1 MSNRSQFAQ
10 KGFLTFLSQGA
21 LCVSVACATLAL
33 PAHAAKPDAK
43 AKPAAASAKKT
54 SVAAKSN
61 DNKAADKAAPKAE
74 RVARGKADKDQV
86 KTTTRVAKAGKD
98 DKAATTKVAARAAKD
113 DKAEAPVKGKAAT
126 AERASTR
133 KGVRQA
139 DDKPVLQ
146 VRYAAGGVSKG
157 TAVKEPEVRAGK
169 GAKTAATTER
179 PARRLGKAERLKAER
194 EARLEAEELARKQAI
209 EAEREKRVAEA
220 ARLERQRELDRQRE
234 AERQKRLA
242 AAAKAKRDNEL
253 EQDRIAT
260 LLAERNSRV
269 REVGAPAPSVV
280 AAPAAAS
287 VIAPAAVLAA
297 ASAAPAL
304 SLVPSQPIVA
314 RPVVAQAPVPAPIP
328 SVTYTTTRVAAPAV
342 VAAAPVP
349 APIVVAPAP
358 APVRTL
364 VAAAPARVQ
373 PEQNHFVRVSVPQR
387 DTLGRIGGL
396 GNDSMMSPAGLHS
409 SVAFV
414 MDQQTG
420 EVLLNKNG
428 RMVSSIASITKL
440 MTAVVIM
447 DANLSM
453 DERITITYDDV
464 DRLKGSSSRLAVGTT
479 LTRQELLH
487 LTLMSSENRAAH
499 ALGRTYPGGMSEFV
513 RTMNMRAM
521 MLGMNDTRYVEPTGL
536 NSANRSSARDL
547 ALLTKVAYS
556 YPLIRNYTTYPGAEF
571 AVNGR
576 STRFN
581 NTNRLV
587 HSVNWDIGLQKTGF
601 ISEAGRCVV
610 MQSNINGRNVLIVLM
625 DSSSSNKRVE
635 DAEAIRNFVEAKS
648 RGSRGFAS
656 TIASRGAVDMAY

>member
-1 MSNRSQFAQ
+1 MSNRPQFAQ

-74 RVARGKADKDQV
+74 RVARGKADKDEV

-169 GAKTAATTER
+169 GAKVAATAER

-304 SLVPSQPIVA
+304 SLVPSQPVAA
-314 RPVVAQAPVPAPIP
+314 RPVAAPA
-328 SVTYTTTRVAAPAV
+328 VTYTSTRVAAPAV
-342 VAAAPVP
+342 VAAAPAP

-656 TIASRGAVDMAY
+656 SIASRGAVDMAY

>member
-1 MSNRSQFAQ
+1 MSNRPQFAQ

-74 RVARGKADKDQV
+74 RVARGKADKDEV

-169 GAKTAATTER
+169 GAKVAATAER

-234 AERQKRLA
+234 VERQRRLA

-304 SLVPSQPIVA
+304 SLVPSQPVAA
-314 RPVVAQAPVPAPIP
+314 RPEAAPA
-328 SVTYTTTRVAAPAV
+328 VTYTSTRVAASAV
-342 VAAAPVP
+342 VAAAPAP

-648 RGSRGFAS
+648 RGSRGFGS

>member
-1 MSNRSQFAQ
+1 MSNSPEFAR

-21 LCVSVACATLAL
+21 LCVGVACATLAL

-54 SVAAKSN
+54 TVAAKSN
-61 DNKAADKAAPKAE
+61 DSGKTADKAAPRVE
-74 RVARGKADKDQV
+74 RVAKGKADKDDGQA
-86 KTTTRVAKAGKD
+86 TTRVARAGKD
-98 DKAATTKVAARAAKD
+98 DKAVTTRVAARA
-113 DKAEAPVKGKAAT
+113 DKAETPAKGKAAT
-126 AERASTR
+126 TTSKAATTERASTR
-133 KGVRQA
+133 KGLRQA
-139 DDKPVLQ
+139 EDKPVLQ
-146 VRYAAGGVSKG
+146 VRYTAGGVSKG
-157 TAVKEPEVRAGK
+157 TAVQEPVARKGK
-169 GAKTAATTER
+169 GGKAASVAAAEER
-179 PARRLGKAERLKAER
+179 PARRLGKAERLQAER
-194 EARLEAEELARKQAI
+194 LARQEAEELARKQAI
-209 EAEREKRVAEA
+209 EAEREKRLAEA
-220 ARLERQRELDRQRE
+220 ARLERQRELERQR
-234 AERQKRLA
+234 RV
-242 AAAKAKRDNEL
+242 AAAKAKREQDL

-260 LLAERNSRV
+260 LLAERSSAV
-269 REVGAPAPSVV
+269 REVGAAAPLVASTAPVTIPAPVG
-280 AAPAAAS
+280 

-297 ASAAPAL
+297 ASTAPTL
-304 SLVPSQPIVA
+304 SMVPSQPVVA
-314 RPVVAQAPVPAPIP
+314 TPVAAPVVSYAA
-328 SVTYTTTRVAAPAV
+328 TRVAAPAV
-342 VAAAPVP
+342 VAAAP
-349 APIVVAPAP
+349 APIRTLAAP
-358 APVRTL
+358 APVPVRSL
-364 VAAAPARVQ
+364 AAVTPARVQ
-373 PEQNHFVRVSVPQR
+373 PEQSHFVRVSVPQR
-387 DTLGRIGGL
+387 DTLGSIGGL
-396 GNDSMMSPAGLHS
+396 GNDSMMSPSGLHS

-556 YPLIRNYTTYPGAEF
+556 YPLIRNYTTYPGSEF

-576 STRFN
+576 MTRFN

-587 HSVNWDIGLQKTGF
+587 HSVNWDIGLQKTGY

-635 DAEAIRNFVEAKS
+635 DAEAIRNYVEAKS
-648 RGSRGFAS
+648 RGSRGFGS
-656 TIASRGAVDMAY
+656 TVASRGNADMAF

>member
-1 MSNRSQFAQ
+1 MSNSPEFAR

-21 LCVSVACATLAL
+21 LCVGVACATLAL

-54 SVAAKSN
+54 TVAAKSN
-61 DNKAADKAAPKAE
+61 DSGKTADKAAPRVE
-74 RVARGKADKDQV
+74 RVAKGKADKDEGQA
-86 KTTTRVAKAGKD
+86 TTRVARAGKD
-98 DKAATTKVAARAAKD
+98 DKAVTTRVAARA
-113 DKAEAPVKGKAAT
+113 DKAETPAKGKAAT
-126 AERASTR
+126 TTSKAATTERASTR
-133 KGVRQA
+133 KGLRQ
-139 DDKPVLQ
+139 DEDKPVLQ
-146 VRYAAGGVSKG
+146 VRYTAGGVSKG
-157 TAVKEPEVRAGK
+157 TAVQEPVARKGK
-169 GAKTAATTER
+169 GGKAASVAAAEER
-179 PARRLGKAERLKAER
+179 PARRLGKAERLQAER
-194 EARLEAEELARKQAI
+194 LARQEAEELARKQAI
-209 EAEREKRVAEA
+209 EAEREKRLAEA
-220 ARLERQRELDRQRE
+220 ARLERQRELERQR
-234 AERQKRLA
+234 RV
-242 AAAKAKRDNEL
+242 AAAKAKREQDL

-260 LLAERNSRV
+260 LLAERSSAV
-269 REVGAPAPSVV
+269 REVGAAAPLVASTAPVTIPAPVG
-280 AAPAAAS
+280 

-297 ASAAPAL
+297 ASTAPAL
-304 SLVPSQPIVA
+304 SMVPSQPVVA
-314 RPVVAQAPVPAPIP
+314 TPVAAPVVSYAA
-328 SVTYTTTRVAAPAV
+328 TRVAAPAV
-342 VAAAPVP
+342 VAAAP
-349 APIVVAPAP
+349 API
-358 APVRTL
+358 RSL
-364 VAAAPARVQ
+364 AAVTPARVQ
-373 PEQNHFVRVSVPQR
+373 PEQSHFVRVSVPQR
-387 DTLGRIGGL
+387 DTLGSIGGL
-396 GNDSMMSPAGLHS
+396 GNDSMMSPSGLHS

-556 YPLIRNYTTYPGAEF
+556 YPLIRNYTTYPGSEF

-576 STRFN
+576 MTRFN

-587 HSVNWDIGLQKTGF
+587 HSVNWDIGLQKTGY

-648 RGSRGFAS
+648 RGSRGFGS

>member
-1 MSNRSQFAQ
+1 MSNSPEFAR

-21 LCVSVACATLAL
+21 LCVGVACATLAL

-54 SVAAKSN
+54 TVAAKSN
-61 DNKAADKAAPKAE
+61 DSGKTADKAAPRVE
-74 RVARGKADKDQV
+74 RVAKGKADKDEGQA
-86 KTTTRVAKAGKD
+86 TTRVARAGKD
-98 DKAATTKVAARAAKD
+98 DKAVTTRVAARA
-113 DKAEAPVKGKAAT
+113 DKAETPAKGKAAT
-126 AERASTR
+126 TTSKAATTERASTR
-133 KGVRQA
+133 KGLRQ
-139 DDKPVLQ
+139 DEDKPVLQ
-146 VRYAAGGVSKG
+146 VRYTAGGVSKG
-157 TAVKEPEVRAGK
+157 TAVQEPVARKGK
-169 GAKTAATTER
+169 GGKAASVAAAEER
-179 PARRLGKAERLKAER
+179 PARRLGKAERLQAER
-194 EARLEAEELARKQAI
+194 LARQEAEELARKQAI
-209 EAEREKRVAEA
+209 EAEREKRLAEA
-220 ARLERQRELDRQRE
+220 ARLERQRELERQR
-234 AERQKRLA
+234 RV
-242 AAAKAKRDNEL
+242 AAAKAKREQDL

-260 LLAERNSRV
+260 LLAERSSAV
-269 REVGAPAPSVV
+269 REVGAAAPLVASTAPVTIPAPVG
-280 AAPAAAS
+280 

-297 ASAAPAL
+297 ASTAPAL
-304 SLVPSQPIVA
+304 SMVPSQPVVA
-314 RPVVAQAPVPAPIP
+314 TPVAAPVVSYAA
-328 SVTYTTTRVAAPAV
+328 TRVAAPAV
-342 VAAAPVP
+342 VAAAP
-349 APIVVAPAP
+349 API
-358 APVRTL
+358 RSL
-364 VAAAPARVQ
+364 AAVTPARVQ
-373 PEQNHFVRVSVPQR
+373 PEQGHFVRVSVPQR
-387 DTLGRIGGL
+387 DTLGSIGGL
-396 GNDSMMSPAGLHS
+396 GNDSMMSPSGLHS

-556 YPLIRNYTTYPGAEF
+556 YPLIRNYTTYPGSEF

-576 STRFN
+576 MTRFN

-587 HSVNWDIGLQKTGF
+587 HSVNWDIGLQKTGY
-601 ISEAGRCVV
+601 ISEEIGRAHV
-610 MQSNINGRNVLIVLM
+610 
-625 DSSSSNKRVE
+625 
-635 DAEAIRNFVEAKS
+635 
-648 RGSRGFAS
+648 
-656 TIASRGAVDMAY
+656 

>member
-1 MSNRSQFAQ
+1 MSNSPEFAR

-21 LCVSVACATLAL
+21 LCVGVACATLAL

-54 SVAAKSN
+54 TVAAKSN
-61 DNKAADKAAPKAE
+61 DSGKTADKAAPRVE
-74 RVARGKADKDQV
+74 RVAKGKADKDEGQA
-86 KTTTRVAKAGKD
+86 TTRVARAGKD
-98 DKAATTKVAARAAKD
+98 DKAVTTRVAARA
-113 DKAEAPVKGKAAT
+113 DKAETPAKGKAAT
-126 AERASTR
+126 TTSKAATTERASTR
-133 KGVRQA
+133 KGLRQA
-139 DDKPVLQ
+139 EDKPVLQ
-146 VRYAAGGVSKG
+146 VRYTAGGVSKG
-157 TAVKEPEVRAGK
+157 TAVQEPVARKGK
-169 GAKTAATTER
+169 GGKAASVAAAEER
-179 PARRLGKAERLKAER
+179 PARRLGKAERLQAER
-194 EARLEAEELARKQAI
+194 LARQEAEELARKQAI
-209 EAEREKRVAEA
+209 EAEREKRLAEA
-220 ARLERQRELDRQRE
+220 ARLERQRELERQR
-234 AERQKRLA
+234 RV
-242 AAAKAKRDNEL
+242 AAAKAKREQDL

-260 LLAERNSRV
+260 LLAERSSAV
-269 REVGAPAPSVV
+269 REVGAAAPLVASTAPVTIPAPVG
-280 AAPAAAS
+280 

-297 ASAAPAL
+297 ASTAPAL
-304 SLVPSQPIVA
+304 SMVPSQPVVA
-314 RPVVAQAPVPAPIP
+314 TPVAAPVVSYAA
-328 SVTYTTTRVAAPAV
+328 TRVAAPAV
-342 VAAAPVP
+342 VAAAP
-349 APIVVAPAP
+349 API
-358 APVRTL
+358 RSL
-364 VAAAPARVQ
+364 AAVTPARVQ
-373 PEQNHFVRVSVPQR
+373 PEQSHFVRVSVPQR
-387 DTLGRIGGL
+387 DTLGSIGGL
-396 GNDSMMSPAGLHS
+396 GNDSMMSPSGLHS

-556 YPLIRNYTTYPGAEF
+556 YPLIRNYTTYPGSEF

-576 STRFN
+576 MTRFN

-587 HSVNWDIGLQKTGF
+587 HSVNWDIGLQKTGY

>member
-1 MSNRSQFAQ
+1 MSNSPEFAR

-21 LCVSVACATLAL
+21 LCVGVACATLAL

-54 SVAAKSN
+54 TVAAKSN
-61 DNKAADKAAPKAE
+61 DSGKTADKAAPRVE
-74 RVARGKADKDQV
+74 RVAKGKADKDEGQA
-86 KTTTRVAKAGKD
+86 TTRVARAGKD
-98 DKAATTKVAARAAKD
+98 DKAVTTRVAARA
-113 DKAEAPVKGKAAT
+113 DKAETPAKGKAAT
-126 AERASTR
+126 TTSKAATTERASTR
-133 KGVRQA
+133 KGLRQ
-139 DDKPVLQ
+139 DEDKPVLQ
-146 VRYAAGGVSKG
+146 VRYTAGGVSKG
-157 TAVKEPEVRAGK
+157 TAVQEPVARKGK
-169 GAKTAATTER
+169 GGKAASVAAAEER
-179 PARRLGKAERLKAER
+179 PARRLGKAERLQAER
-194 EARLEAEELARKQAI
+194 LARQEAEELARKQAI
-209 EAEREKRVAEA
+209 EAEREKRLAEA
-220 ARLERQRELDRQRE
+220 ARLERQRELERQR
-234 AERQKRLA
+234 RV
-242 AAAKAKRDNEL
+242 AAAKAKREQDL

-260 LLAERNSRV
+260 LLAERSSAV
-269 REVGAPAPSVV
+269 REVGAAAPLVASTAPVTIPAPVG
-280 AAPAAAS
+280 

-297 ASAAPAL
+297 ASTAPAL
-304 SLVPSQPIVA
+304 SMVPSQPVVA
-314 RPVVAQAPVPAPIP
+314 TPVAAPVVSYAA
-328 SVTYTTTRVAAPAV
+328 TRVAAPAV
-342 VAAAPVP
+342 VAAAP
-349 APIVVAPAP
+349 API
-358 APVRTL
+358 RSL
-364 VAAAPARVQ
+364 AAVTPARVQ
-373 PEQNHFVRVSVPQR
+373 PEQGHFVRVSVPQR
-387 DTLGRIGGL
+387 DTLGSIGGL
-396 GNDSMMSPAGLHS
+396 GNDSMMSPSGLHS